1 MSEPIVYVG
10 ADVAKD
16 SIVWD
21 FNGKSLSLPN
31 SVSGCTKA
39 FARLPAIGPRVHIV
53 CEPTGGYERTLL
65 RTAAKKG
72 QPICLVNAWRVRQH
86 AKASGVL
93 AKTDTIDAHV
103 LGDYGRMHQP
113 TIRVEPTSEQ
123 RQLSEL
129 VLRRGQVQDI
139 RQAELNRLAMVD
151 NRILRRSIQ
160 AIIRTLDRQ
169 LTFIEKEMAALVASL
184 PEGTAVLKRLCEV
197 KGIGWLT
204 ACSIM
209 ALMPELGTL
218 NDQQAAA
225 LAGLAPFNADSGA
238 FKGHRHIQG
247 GRSAVRK
254 ALYMAALA
262 ASIHNPILKAVYLRL
277 RQHGKPAKVALTA
290 IMRKLIIL
298 LNRLIKYPN
307 FSLAQ

>member
-1 MSEPIVYVG
+1 MSEAILYVG

-21 FNGKSLSLPN
+21 FNGEILSLPN
-31 SVSGCTKA
+31 SVAGCRKA
-39 FARLPAIGPRVHIV
+39 FARLPDIGPLVHIV

-65 RTAAKKG
+65 RAAAKQG
-72 QPICLVNAWRVRQH
+72 QPICFVNAWRVRQH
-86 AKASGVL
+86 AKASGLL
-93 AKTDTIDAHV
+93 AKTDILDARV
-103 LGDYGRMHQP
+103 LSDYGRMHRP
-113 TIRVEPTSEQ
+113 VIRVEPSSSQ

-129 VLRRGQVQDI
+129 VLRRGQIQDI
-139 RQAELNRLAMVD
+139 RQAELNRMAMVD

-160 AIIRTLDRQ
+160 ALIRTLDRQ
-169 LTFIEKEMAALVASL
+169 LTFLEKEMESVLSSL
-184 PEGTAVLKRLCEV
+184 PDGTATVKRLCQV

-225 LAGLAPFNADSGA
+225 LAGLAPFNADSGT

-247 GRSAVRK
+247 GRSSVRK

-262 ASIHNPILKAVYLRL
+262 ASRHNPILKAIYLRL
-277 RQHGKPAKVALTA
+277 RLHGKPSKVALTA